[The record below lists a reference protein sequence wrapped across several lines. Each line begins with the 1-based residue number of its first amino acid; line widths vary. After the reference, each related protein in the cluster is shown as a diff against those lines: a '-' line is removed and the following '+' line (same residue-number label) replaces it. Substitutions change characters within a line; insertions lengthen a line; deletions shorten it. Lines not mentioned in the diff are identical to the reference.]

1 MAHGESNGHV
11 TDDITRV
18 TRPYDVI
25 VATLCSSALLRR
37 LYRLLS
43 FKSTLKMLFYNV
55 TLLDAQMKYLF
66 SNFKTMCFIL
76 FSIFEILYH
85 RK

>member
-1 MAHGESNGHV
+1 
-11 TDDITRV
+11 
-18 TRPYDVI
+18 
-25 VATLCSSALLRR
+25 
-37 LYRLLS
+37 
-43 FKSTLKMLFYNV
+43 MLFYNV